1 MKQEDRNIC
10 LPVPRVIDG
19 WPWIVFN
26 TDGGIKF
33 VAMLRAFGPSLR
45 SRRLFRSVAPWSSFV
60 EAALQLHS
68 SEYWIC
74 NIVVVIRVLIC
85 VF

>member
-26 TDGGIKF
+26 TDGEIKF

-45 SRRLFRSVAPWSSFV
+45 SRRLSKLRFNCTPPITGSVSF
-60 EAALQLHS
+60 
-68 SEYWIC
+68 
-74 NIVVVIRVLIC
+74 
-85 VF
+85 